1 MSFSLDS
8 ASDIGQVSVV
18 VSNYGGHTP
27 EQLADLAIKSIL
39 SVRGDPPPPV
49 KAQLVAFHDRLKGV
63 LIDLVQ
69 TAQRHERLNIVGK
82 LLKENRPDLAKII
95 KEL

>member
-1 MSFSLDS
+1 VSFNIGSE
-8 ASDIGQVSVV
+8 SDIGQVSIV

-27 EQLADLAIKSIL
+27 EQLADMAIKSIL
-39 SVRGDPPPPV
+39 SVRGDPPAAV

-63 LIDLVQ
+63 LIELVQ
-69 TAQRHERLNIVGK
+69 TAQHHERLNIVGK
-82 LLKENRPDLAKII
+82 LLKENRPDLARII